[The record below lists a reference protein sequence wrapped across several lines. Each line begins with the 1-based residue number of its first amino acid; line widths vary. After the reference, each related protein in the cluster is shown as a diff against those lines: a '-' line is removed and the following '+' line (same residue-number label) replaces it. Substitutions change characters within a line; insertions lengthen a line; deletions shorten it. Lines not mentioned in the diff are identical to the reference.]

1 MSSLSFSSLVSSAT
15 NLSRS
20 VSALAASTDAHLRQ
34 LDDEQTD
41 AVDRIVQPPQRA
53 TFNSAAQRAEM
64 HDRLTKQAFAANAA
78 GDTAEAA
85 SLFAQASGFDPRP
98 TTILSHVNMRLKL
111 GECELAVASYERL
124 LAGETL
130 SETAWFIAAARHAEA
145 LLAEEEKA
153 QAKRAEATVVE
164 QRSRED

>member
-1 MSSLSFSSLVSSAT
+1 MASLSFSSLVSSAT

-64 HDRLTKQAFAANAA
+64 HDPSRPADQA
-78 GDTAEAA
+78 G
-85 SLFAQASGFDPRP
+85 LRG
-98 TTILSHVNMRLKL
+98 
-111 GECELAVASYERL
+111 
-124 LAGETL
+124 
-130 SETAWFIAAARHAEA
+130 
-145 LLAEEEKA
+145 
-153 QAKRAEATVVE
+153 
-164 QRSRED
+164 QRGR

>member
-1 MSSLSFSSLVSSAT
+1 MGPADFANPQTMASLSFSSLVSSAT

-64 HDRLTKQAFAANAA
+64 HDPSRPADQA
-78 GDTAEAA
+78 G
-85 SLFAQASGFDPRP
+85 LRG
-98 TTILSHVNMRLKL
+98 
-111 GECELAVASYERL
+111 
-124 LAGETL
+124 
-130 SETAWFIAAARHAEA
+130 
-145 LLAEEEKA
+145 
-153 QAKRAEATVVE
+153 
-164 QRSRED
+164 QRGR